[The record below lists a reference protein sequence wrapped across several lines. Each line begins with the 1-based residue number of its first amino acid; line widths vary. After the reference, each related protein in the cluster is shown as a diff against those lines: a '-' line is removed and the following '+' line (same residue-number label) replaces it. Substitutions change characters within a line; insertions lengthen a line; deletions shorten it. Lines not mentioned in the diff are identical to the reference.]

1 MLGAMRAL
9 LILGSI
15 LLIATAVA
23 QQREQLP
30 SVLDLECAASGEKIF
45 EENII
50 VGSALTQ
57 SQASRY
63 DPRTNRCYVELIVQ
77 AADKP
82 TDYQHRVLYDGQT
95 NGMLAFAEIHNGKKG
110 GKVFDQQHRTTNL
123 DNAGWDDASEYI
135 DQMMAEDRK

>member
-1 MLGAMRAL
+1 MRAL
-9 LILGSI
+9 LVLGSI
-15 LLIATAVA
+15 FLTAAAVA
-23 QQREQLP
+23 QSGEQQL
-30 SVLDLECAASGEKIF
+30 LTKRLECAELGEKIA

-50 VGSALTQ
+50 VGPAVTQ
-57 SQASRY
+57 SQVLRY
-63 DPRTNRCYVELIVQ
+63 NPRTNRCYVELIVQ

-95 NGMLAFAEIHNGKKG
+95 NEMLAFAEIHNGKKG

>member
-9 LILGSI
+9 LILGSVF
-15 LLIATAVA
+15 LTAAAVA
-23 QQREQLP
+23 QQQEQQL
-30 SVLDLECAASGEKIF
+30 LTRRLECAELGEKIA
-45 EENII
+45 EEYII

-57 SQASRY
+57 SQASHY

-95 NGMLAFAEIHNGKKG
+95 NEMLAFAEIHNGKKG

-123 DNAGWDDASEYI
+123 DDAGWDDASEYI
-135 DQMMAEDRK
+135 DQMMAEGRK